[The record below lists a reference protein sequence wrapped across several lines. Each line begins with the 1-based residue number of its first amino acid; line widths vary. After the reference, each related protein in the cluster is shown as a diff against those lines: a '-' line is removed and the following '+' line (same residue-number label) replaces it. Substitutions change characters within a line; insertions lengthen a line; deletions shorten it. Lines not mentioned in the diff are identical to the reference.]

1 MWEAFLLQ
9 MNEFDRF
16 LEVELRL
23 MLDPVV
29 VVQPPAR
36 GGLKEPRKPVLAVV
50 PPRIELP
57 ADAVGEVEPVRV
69 AVTVAPA
76 HTV

>member
-1 MWEAFLLQ
+1 

-36 GGLKEPRKPVLAVV
+36 GGLKERRKPVLAVV
-50 PPRIELP
+50 TPTIELR
-57 ADAVGEVEPVRV
+57 ADTVGVVEPVTV
-69 AVTVAPA
+69 AVTAAPA
-76 HTV
+76 HTI

>member
-50 PPRIELP
+50 PPTIELP
-57 ADAVGEVEPVRV
+57 AEAVGEVEPVTV
-69 AVTVAPA
+69 AVTVIPA
-76 HTV
+76 HTI

>member
-1 MWEAFLLQ
+1 LWEAFLLQ

-36 GGLKEPRKPVLAVV
+36 RGLREPRKPVLAVV
-50 PPRIELP
+50 PPTIELP
-57 ADAVGEVEPVRV
+57 ADTAGVVEPMMV

-76 HTV
+76 HTI

>member
-1 MWEAFLLQ
+1 

-36 GGLKEPRKPVLAVV
+36 GGLKERRKPVLAVV
-50 PPRIELP
+50 TPTIELQ
-57 ADAVGEVEPVRV
+57 ADTVGVVEPVTV
-69 AVTVAPA
+69 AVTAAPA
-76 HTV
+76 HTI

>member
-1 MWEAFLLQ
+1 LWEAFLLQ

-29 VVQPPAR
+29 VARPPTR
-36 GGLKEPRKPVLAVV
+36 GGLRGPRKPVLAVV
-50 PPRIELP
+50 PPTIELP
-57 ADAVGEVEPVRV
+57 ADPVGQVEPVTV
-69 AVTVAPA
+69 AVTVTPA
-76 HTV
+76 HTI

>member
-1 MWEAFLLQ
+1 

-16 LEVELRL
+16 LEFELRL

-36 GGLKEPRKPVLAVV
+36 GGLKERRKPVLAVV
-50 PPRIELP
+50 PPTIELP
-57 ADAVGEVEPVRV
+57 GDAVGVVEPVTV
-69 AVTVAPA
+69 AVTAAPA
-76 HTV
+76 HTI